1 MAGTNG
7 GVAPGK
13 GTRLKTRERR
23 VVGTPAFAVLVF
35 IVSLV
40 VFHWPYLAEETHWTP
55 TYRFITMF
63 AGWALVIGLIY
74 LFSLFLPSSGS
85 EDKKPPA
92 SG

>member
-1 MAGTNG
+1 MAGTKG
-7 GVAPGK
+7 GITPKK
-13 GTRLKTRERR
+13 GGRQKTRVRR

-40 VFHWPYLAEETHWTP
+40 VFHWPYLAEETRWTP
-55 TYRFITMF
+55 AYRFLTMF
-63 AGWALVIGLIY
+63 GGWALVIGLIY